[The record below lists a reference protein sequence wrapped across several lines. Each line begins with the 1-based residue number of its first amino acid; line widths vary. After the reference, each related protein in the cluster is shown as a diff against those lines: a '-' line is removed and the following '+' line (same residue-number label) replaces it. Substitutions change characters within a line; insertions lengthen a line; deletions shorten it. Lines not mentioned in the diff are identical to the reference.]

1 MKLTIIQ
8 TGETPLPLRPRFG
21 AYPAMFHRMFDAAGI
36 SFDYETVAV
45 FDGAPF
51 PDPAELEGIVV
62 TGSAA
67 GVYDDHHPWLDP
79 LRAFIR
85 SAYAEKTPMLGVCF
99 GHQIMAD
106 ALGGEVR
113 KSEKGWGL
121 GRHVYDVKS
130 RPAFL
135 ATEAP
140 ALAIACSHQDQVI
153 VPPAEAEVFLASD
166 FTPNAG
172 LLYRNGAAIS
182 LQPHP
187 EFDDAYTVALA
198 ELRRGKAPDE
208 VIDAAV
214 ASVSTP
220 SQSGEMAGY
229 VGSFLLTTRSATP
242 IPRAGIGRPRWR
254 LAST

>member
-8 TGETPLPLRPRFG
+8 TGEVPVPLRPQFG
-21 AYPAMFHRMFDAAGI
+21 AYPPMFRRMFDEARV

-45 FDGAPF
+45 FDGAAF
-51 PDPAELEGIVV
+51 PDPARLEGIIV

-67 GVYDDHHPWLDP
+67 GVYDNHLAWMEP

-85 SAYAEKTPMLGVCF
+85 AAYAAKTPMLGVCF

-106 ALGGEVR
+106 ALGGDVR

-121 GRHVYDVKS
+121 GRHVYEVRS

-135 ATEAP
+135 ATDAD

-153 VPPAEAEVFLASD
+153 APPGEADVFLASE

-208 VIDAAV
+208 VVDGAV
-214 ASVSTP
+214 ASVATP
-220 SQSGEMAGY
+220 SHSRDMAGW
-229 VGSFLLTTRSATP
+229 VGAFLSR
-242 IPRAGIGRPRWR
+242 
-254 LAST
+254 